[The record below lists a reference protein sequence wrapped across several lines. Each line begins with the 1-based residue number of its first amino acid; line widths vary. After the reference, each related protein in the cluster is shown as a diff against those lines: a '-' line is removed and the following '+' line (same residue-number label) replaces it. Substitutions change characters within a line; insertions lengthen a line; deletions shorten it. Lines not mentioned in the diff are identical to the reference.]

1 MDMENNM
8 ENLIIEKTEATPE
21 IRFDYASGI
30 LELRGESYPENTAEF
45 YAPVFEWLRKF
56 LDSGNELAVTVNMEI
71 IYFNSSSSKAL
82 MNLFDLLNE
91 AATVGRKIAVNW
103 IYAAGNE
110 SALEYGEEFKEDL
123 NFIEFN
129 LVEKSV

>member
-1 MDMENNM
+1 M

-21 IRFDYASGI
+21 IRFDYSSGI

-56 LDSGNELAVTVNMEI
+56 LNSGNELAVTVNMEI

-82 MNLFDLLNE
+82 MNLFDLLDE
-91 AATVGRKIAVNW
+91 AVSVGRKIAVNW
-103 IYAAGNE
+103 MYAAGNE

-123 NFIEFN
+123 NLLDFN